1 MDFSFSEDQTAIRD
15 LANQIFSDRTT
26 DEFMLAFDR
35 GGKVYDDELWTTLAE
50 QGLLGI
56 TVPEAFGGT
65 GLGFTELCLM
75 LEEQGRRISPIPL
88 YSNLVLG
95 VLPINEFGSPQQ
107 KEKYLTPLAAGQLKL
122 TAAIAEL
129 GISDAV
135 AGRVTAVQNGDN
147 WLLSGALDCV
157 PDSPVADAI
166 IVPTFSSDGEQTL
179 FILDADTIGLSI
191 ESQTTSLGSNQG
203 SLRLDRV
210 EVNPG
215 AVLGEVGR
223 GEEILDWLEL
233 RAETAI
239 CAMQVGVTEEA
250 LKRTAEFTCER
261 KQFGSPIG
269 SFQAVAMQAADAF
282 IDVEAIRSVYWLALY
297 KLESG
302 LDARAEVR
310 CAKWFA
316 ADAGHRIVYRTQH
329 LHGGMGA
336 DLEYP
341 IHRFFLWA
349 KHLGMMLG
357 GRSVQTTKLGA
368 LLASDSTVGT
378 AALQL

>member
-15 LANQIFSDRTT
+15 LAHQIFTDRTT

-35 GGKVYDDELWTTLAE
+35 DGKDYDDELWSTLAE

-56 TVPEAFGGT
+56 TIPEAFGGT
-65 GLGFTELCLM
+65 GLAFTDLCLM

-88 YSNLVLG
+88 YSSLVLG
-95 VLPINEFGSPQQ
+95 VLPINEFGSVEQ
-107 KEKYLTPLAAGQLKL
+107 KEKYLSPLARGELKL

-129 GISDAV
+129 GIAAAA
-135 AGRVTAVQNGDN
+135 AGQISATQNGDSWILN
-147 WLLSGALDCV
+147 GTLDCV

-166 IVPTFSSDGEQTL
+166 IVPAYKDGEQTL
-179 FILDADTIGLSI
+179 FIVDTSI
-191 ESQTTSLGSNQG
+191 EGVSIQAQRTSLGTNEG
-203 SLRLDRV
+203 TLTLENVTLTAD
-210 EVNPG
+210 
-215 AVLGEVGR
+215 AILGETGK
-223 GEEILDWLEL
+223 GGQIIDWLEL

-239 CAMQVGVTEEA
+239 CALQVGVTEEA

-261 KQFGSPIG
+261 KQFGAPIG

-282 IDVEAIRSVYWLALY
+282 IDVEAIRSIYWLALY

-302 LDARAEVR
+302 QDARAEIR
-310 CAKWFA
+310 CAKWYA
-316 ADAGHRIVYRTQH
+316 SDAGHRIVYRTQH
-329 LHGGMGA
+329 LHGGMGS

-341 IHRFFLWA
+341 IHRYFLWA

-357 GRSVQTTKLGA
+357 GRSIQISKLGA
-368 LLASDSTVGT
+368 LLASDDSVGT
-378 AALQL
+378 ASLRV

>member
-1 MDFSFSEDQTAIRD
+1 MDFSFSEDQNAIRD
-15 LANQIFSDRTT
+15 LAHQIFTDRTT
-26 DEFMLAFDR
+26 DEFLLAFDR
-35 GGKVYDDELWTTLAE
+35 AGTVYDDALWSTLAE

-56 TVPEAFGGT
+56 TVAEAFGGT

-75 LEEQGRRISPIPL
+75 LEEQGRRLSPIPL
-88 YSNLVLG
+88 YASLVLG
-95 VLPINEFGSPQQ
+95 VLPISEFGSDAQ
-107 KEKYLTPLAAGQLKL
+107 KETYLTPLVAGTLKL

-129 GISDAV
+129 GIPDAA
-135 AGRVTAVQNGDN
+135 AGRINAVQEGDRWILN
-147 WLLSGALDCV
+147 GALDCV

-166 IVPTFSSDGEQTL
+166 IVPAYTDDGLTM
-179 FILDADTIGLSI
+179 FIVNTDQAGLSVDV
-191 ESQTTSLGSNQG
+191 QNTSLGANTGTLTLADTELST
-203 SLRLDRV
+203 D
-210 EVNPG
+210 
-215 AVLGEVGR
+215 AILGNVGE
-223 GEEILDWLEL
+223 GELILHWLEQ
-233 RAETAI
+233 RAEVAI

-261 KQFGSPIG
+261 KQFGAPIG

-297 KLESG
+297 KLEHG

-310 CAKWFA
+310 CAKWYA

-329 LHGGMGA
+329 LHGGIGS

-357 GRSVQTTKLGA
+357 GRSLQIAKLGA
-368 LLASDSTVGT
+368 LLASDDSVGT
-378 AALQL
+378 AALEL

>member
-1 MDFSFSEDQTAIRD
+1 MDFSFSEDQNAIRD
-15 LANQIFSDRTT
+15 LAHQIFTDRTT
-26 DEFMLAFDR
+26 DEYLLAFDR
-35 GGKVYDDELWTTLAE
+35 TETVYDDALWSTLAE

-56 TVPEAFGGT
+56 TVAEAFGGT

-75 LEEQGRRISPIPL
+75 LEEQGRRLSPIPL
-88 YSNLVLG
+88 YASLVLG
-95 VLPINEFGSPQQ
+95 VLPISEFGSDAQ
-107 KEKYLTPLAAGQLKL
+107 KETYLTPLVAGTLKL

-129 GISDAV
+129 GIPDAA
-135 AGRVTAVQNGDN
+135 AGRINAVQEGDRWILN
-147 WLLSGALDCV
+147 GALDCV

-166 IVPTFSSDGEQTL
+166 IVPAYTDDGLTM
-179 FILDADTIGLSI
+179 FIVNTDQAGLSVDV
-191 ESQTTSLGSNQG
+191 QNTSLGANTGTLTLADTELST
-203 SLRLDRV
+203 D
-210 EVNPG
+210 
-215 AVLGEVGR
+215 AILGNVGE
-223 GEEILDWLEL
+223 GELILHWLEQ
-233 RAETAI
+233 RAEVAI

-261 KQFGSPIG
+261 KQFGAPIG

-297 KLESG
+297 KLEHG

-310 CAKWFA
+310 CAKWYA

-329 LHGGMGA
+329 LHGGIGS

-357 GRSVQTTKLGA
+357 GRSLQIAKLGA
-368 LLASDSTVGT
+368 LLASDDSVGT
-378 AALQL
+378 AALEL

>member
-316 ADAGHRIVYRTQH
+316 TDAGHRIVYRTQH